1 MEKIILTVLYDSNNI
16 INVSLENIQ
25 PLLHL
30 TNLSYK
36 TSKEMQLRYPQL
48 DPRSML
54 DLVFLLNFK
63 LIQSLF
69 DIPLKI
75 S

>member
-25 PLLHL
+25 PLHHL

-48 DPRSML
+48 DPGSML
-54 DLVFLLNFK
+54 DF
-63 LIQSLF
+63 
-69 DIPLKI
+69 
-75 S
+75 